1 MEIKKKQTVLIV
13 DKISLVNLFTA
24 LCLRLR
30 FKYLTI
36 ICLPLEKKILILKRL
51 LIALLRKR
59 CNIIEVEYSHIDIIG
74 KNHPTELIKNFGR
87 LKDDINE
94 RGFFINEELFELK
107 VRKSPG
113 YKMILGYLR
122 EDHRISVCF
131 KKSILLS
138 CCRELVGLFE
148 CSRLIIEKA
157 GYRGKVYISLNADP
171 LGLWDVYKK
180 KYPFQIS
187 ILQINRVFFQSI
199 ERLQAFFLGHIV
211 FLVLVVRFLGRV
223 SRIKKGNGR
232 KKCVIAF
239 SPSLYPYELPLY
251 FKESGNINTRF
262 SVKNAIVLS
271 DNTDNV
277 ANERFYKKYG
287 IPVVCPKKQPV
298 SFIFYWQRIVVGLGI
313 NFYLKNIG
321 KLLLLEINVSFWKIN
336 YGILKDMFDLE
347 NVCEEYEIEFYIT
360 QRFYE
365 INNAMKTIVFNR
377 NGGKTVSTPFGDASQ
392 PMMQTFLYAYIVSNI
407 LYLNGKG
414 MASFKRFGH
423 YIDEFHVT
431 GYVSTDLMFR
441 VKDKS
446 HDLRKKYHAN
456 EKFVIVIFG
465 PAYNESKA
473 RRYHVLKF
481 YDAVLKGFASV
492 MNSNVRFIIKSHYK
506 EYCMEYGE
514 ADFPEL
520 KELLDPFREN
530 GNFSMFYRED
540 PYELIT
546 IADLVACWSYSTTG
560 IESITAGNKTFFI
573 DPMQSRFHP
582 YKEYHESF
590 VVDSPE
596 KVSDLFQK
604 SLDGNFPISEEVYDN
619 IRRKHAYSFDGQ
631 AMQRKLSKLSSLK
644 RC

>member
-1 MEIKKKQTVLIV
+1 MEIEKKQTVLIM
-13 DKISLVNLFTA
+13 DKIPLVNFLTA

-36 ICLPLEKKILILKRL
+36 ICLPPEKKIYILKRL
-51 LIALLRKR
+51 LITLLRKR
-59 CNIIEVEYSHIDIIG
+59 CNIIEVEYSHVDIIG
-74 KNHPTELIKNFGR
+74 KNHPTELIENFGR

-94 RGFFINEELFELK
+94 RSFFVNEELFELK
-107 VRKSPG
+107 VKNSPG
-113 YKMILGYLR
+113 YKMILGYLW
-122 EDHRISVCF
+122 EDHRISVYF

-138 CCRELVGLFE
+138 SCRKLVGLFE
-148 CSRLIIEKA
+148 CSKLIIEKSE
-157 GYRGKVYISLNADP
+157 YRNKVYISLSADP

-187 ILQINRVFFQSI
+187 ILQINRVFFQSV
-199 ERLQAFFLGHIV
+199 ERLQTFFLGHIV

-239 SPSLYPYELPLY
+239 SPAFHPYELPLY
-251 FKESGNINTRF
+251 FKESGNMNTRF
-262 SVKNAIVLS
+262 SVKKAIVLS

-277 ANERFYKKYG
+277 ANKRFYKKYG
-287 IPVVCPKKQPV
+287 IPVVYPKKQPV
-298 SFIFYWQRIVVGLGI
+298 SFIFFWQRIVIGLGI
-313 NFYLKNIG
+313 NLYLRNIG
-321 KLLLLEINVSFWKIN
+321 ELLLLQINVSFWEIN
-336 YGILKDMFDLE
+336 YKILRDMFDLE

-377 NGGKTVSTPFGDASQ
+377 NGGKTASTPFGDASQ

-441 VKDKS
+441 MKDQS

-506 EYCMEYGE
+506 EYDMEYGE
-514 ADFPEL
+514 TDFPEL
-520 KELLDPFREN
+520 KELLDPFKEN
-530 GNFSMFYRED
+530 GKFSIFYRED
-540 PYELIT
+540 PYELMT
-546 IADLVACWSYSTTG
+546 IADLVACWSFSTSG
-560 IESITAGNKTFFI
+560 IESITAGKKTFYI
-573 DPMQSRFHP
+573 DPMRSRFNP
-582 YKEYHESF
+582 YMRYHEDI
-590 VVDSPE
+590 VVDTPE
-596 KVSDLFQK
+596 KVCDLFQK
-604 SLDGNFPISEEVYDN
+604 SLEGNFPISEKVYDH
-619 IRRKHAYSFDGQ
+619 IRSKHTYSFDGL